1 MSLIAASSAILV
13 SLACAAPPPA
23 VRAKSVLVFTKT
35 AGFRHL
41 SIPDAVAAIRK
52 LGIENG
58 FSVVATE
65 SADVFSDDALEPHD
79 AVLFVLTTG
88 DILAPGQQDALMRF
102 VRRGRGFVGVHS
114 AADTEHGWPWYL
126 ALLGAE
132 FRSHPAIQP
141 ATLHVVDRVH
151 PSTRDLPEVWMRTDE
166 WYDFTTNPRP
176 LGFVHVLATLD
187 ESSYTGGTMGEDHPI
202 AWCRFYD
209 GGRSWYTA
217 LGHTNESWMEPLFLE
232 HLLGGIVFAAGWP
245 DCPAGDRRPR
255 EVSPRAAAPGR

>member
-1 MSLIAASSAILV
+1 
-13 SLACAAPPPA
+13 
-23 VRAKSVLVFTKT
+23 
-35 AGFRHL
+35 
-41 SIPDAVAAIRK
+41 
-52 LGIENG
+52 
-58 FSVVATE
+58 
-65 SADVFSDDALEPHD
+65 
-79 AVLFVLTTG
+79 
-88 DILAPGQQDALMRF
+88 MRF

-202 AWCRFYD
+202 AWCRFH
-209 GGRSWYTA
+209 GRA
-217 LGHTNESWMEPLFLE
+217 LLVHGRRPHQTGSHGEPRFRA
-232 HLLGGIVFAAGWP
+232 HLLGGIRWAAGR
-245 DCPAGDRRPR
+245 G
-255 EVSPRAAAPGR
+255 